1 MILATLTLFLAT
13 YDLVQGKD
21 EYFKERKTILEK
33 RSESFQ
39 VKNLQNARQ
48 ATPH

>member
-1 MILATLTLFLAT
+1 MILVTSIMFLAT
-13 YDLVQGKD
+13 YDLVQGKA
-21 EYFKERKTILEK
+21 EYFKERKTLLEK

>member
-13 YDLVQGKD
+13 YDLVQGD
-21 EYFKERKTILEK
+21 YFKERKTILEK
-33 RSESFQ
+33 RSDSFQ